1 MSHIRLNTETI
12 NENSKI
18 KSEGMKGMSVI
29 VKTISRIVAGFIFLY
44 GCYIIIHGHLTP
56 GGGFA
61 GGVII
66 SASFILLV
74 LAFGAAEIKEK
85 TSYTFSS
92 IFESLGGIMFLLIA
106 LLGLFAGFFFF
117 TNVLPKGTPL
127 KVLSAGIIPLANIA
141 IGIKV
146 GAGLLSIFL
155 ALAASHYIMKE

>member
-1 MSHIRLNTETI
+1 MRGL
-12 NENSKI
+12 
-18 KSEGMKGMSVI
+18 SVI
-29 VKTISRIVAGFIFLY
+29 VKTVARIVAGFIFLY
-44 GCYIIIHGHLTP
+44 GGYIIVHGHLTP

-61 GGVII
+61 GGVIVA
-66 SASFILLV
+66 ASFILLV

-85 TSYTFSS
+85 TSYIVSS
-92 IFESLGGIMFLLIA
+92 IFESLGGVMFLLVA
-106 LLGLFAGFFFF
+106 LLGLFSGVFFF

-127 KVLSAGIIPLANIA
+127 KILSAGIIPLCNIA